1 MGRLARGL
9 SAIVVAIGI
18 TLRFQDLGADPYY
31 YEWNGYITDEG
42 RWIAHARALTLFGGI
57 GSVGSSLHLLLAPLF
72 QAASFAVFALFD
84 VSLWSAR
91 LVSAV
96 SGSAVLAAFWAAYRR
111 AASPEALLL
120 VLAMLAVEMD
130 LVVLSR
136 LAIPEMAAMALSLG
150 GFLLIL
156 GDDPGRGRLIVAG
169 TLTAAAVGMKATAL
183 PVVPI
188 LAAVVLARRPAPAER
203 LTRRAALAAFAAG
216 LLASALVAG
225 AALVATGGTAP
236 LAAALRVVRGFVGLT
251 DLYAFL
257 AFPFDDTLAPVL
269 GIWALAAW
277 VGLLGALA
285 AVEERA
291 DAPARRHLAAA
302 LLWAGLFAPM
312 MLLLDYFP
320 SRYKL
325 HILAPLAVVTA
336 VGLTRFQ
343 DGGLAGLESGL
354 ARLRGARRF
363 GAALLVA
370 LPTAVVAAAA
380 LLSLGAA
387 AGLDAGRVRARY
399 AGVLL
404 LLAAV
409 VGLIL
414 LRLHRGRGIGFL
426 VWFPLCWAGGW
437 LLAERLSLVSP
448 SFWPGAEGGGNALRW
463 LLLLLAAAAAIGAAR
478 AGRWGRPAAAGAL
491 VAAAVLYAGL
501 GLVRLAP
508 AYLEP
513 HYTMREASRDLG
525 VLLAGAP
532 ARIGAIGG
540 EALFSENRLRYRSL
554 MGGRWPASPPDV
566 LLLAGMM
573 EDPQGRLG
581 REYRLIRQYA
591 IYVAPEF
598 VLGEVSWKPTQGQF
612 LRTNIRVYQRRY
624 QAAP

>member
-1 MGRLARGL
+1 MEDAPTEPSRIGRLARGL
-9 SAIVVAIGI
+9 SALVVAIGI

-96 SGSAVLAAFWAAYRR
+96 SGSAVLAAFWATYRR

-225 AALVATGGTAP
+225 AALVATEGTAP
-236 LAAALRVVRGFVGLT
+236 LAGALRVVRGFVGLT

-302 LLWAGLFAPM
+302 LLWAGLFAPI

-370 LPTAVVAAAA
+370 LPTAVVAGAA

-399 AGVLL
+399 AGMLL

-409 VGLIL
+409 AGLIL

-448 SFWPGAEGGGNALRW
+448 SFWPGAEGAGTRSGGCCSSSRPPAPSERREPGGGGVPPPRGRSW
-463 LLLLLAAAAAIGAAR
+463 RSRCSTRGWAWSGSRRPISSPTTRCARPPATWGSSSRARPRGSARSGARRCSARTGFGIGASWA
-478 AGRWGRPAAAGAL
+478 AGGRPH
-491 VAAAVLYAGL
+491 
-501 GLVRLAP
+501 RP
-508 AYLEP
+508 
-513 HYTMREASRDLG
+513 TCS
-525 VLLAGAP
+525 
-532 ARIGAIGG
+532 
-540 EALFSENRLRYRSL
+540 S
-554 MGGRWPASPPDV
+554 SP
-566 LLLAGMM
+566 G
-573 EDPQGRLG
+573 
-581 REYRLIRQYA
+581 
-591 IYVAPEF
+591 
-598 VLGEVSWKPTQGQF
+598 
-612 LRTNIRVYQRRY
+612 
-624 QAAP
+624 